1 MAGQGRWVGLGLVA
15 SLLIAHFPPS
25 KGQAEECCP
34 YKTVENSIIEKFNGF
49 YTLLNDSQKREE
61 TCNDGCIYERE
72 GFEYCFVTKPGE
84 LLIRPLA
91 YLVCEVGKTTSEGVQ
106 MLNTITTAEKH

>member
-1 MAGQGRWVGLGLVA
+1 MGLGLVA

-25 KGQAEECCP
+25 KGQVEECCP

-61 TCNDGCIYERE
+61 TCNDGCIYERD

-91 YLVCEVGKTTSEGVQ
+91 YLVCQVGKTTSEDVQ
-106 MLNTITTAEKH
+106 ILIAITTAENN